1 MYNGGSTPDEHY
13 NYGAF
18 AWANPCSEATENNG
32 KKRKPHRMTSSRRIK
47 IIGSAAALFLAGG
60 LTLGLSSSASAQAA
74 PFLDTPT
81 NHWAYEAVQD
91 LAKKGIVIGYPD
103 GTYGG
108 KRPMTR
114 YEFAVALDRALRTV
128 SDMISAN
135 PPAGTPAVSTVT
147 QADLNELQALVEK
160 FRPELDTIQTNL
172 TAAQDN
178 IDALRADVLDTKVLA
193 NKAQDTANNSYGV
206 GANRKFQIS
215 GYIQARYQAVSAGQG
230 SLARF
235 PQGTAGGAG
244 AYNGNYLSGS
254 SPSTFDVRRARLKFT
269 GQLTDNT
276 RYGLQIDASGAVTTG
291 ANANQQVTTR
301 EAYVNYTLG
310 NGDATKNL
318 GVTAG
323 LFANPFG
330 YILPVSSASYLS
342 PERPLAFSESGAGIW
357 TNQDYDKGIQLSYN
371 TGQQLLFLPAGLK
384 LTAALVN
391 GSGRTS
397 NDTDG
402 FKDQIYRI
410 GYQSANKIVSVGG
423 SYYYGQINTSG
434 IPATFQPTVGGVIPT
449 IPGTGDQIGTG
460 PQYTGRK
467 KELYGADVQIVT
479 PFGPFLNAEYVG
491 GLYEQRSYFNSAA
504 ANGQSTV
511 YAKDNHI
518 DGYYV
523 NAGWTFGQTGAHP
536 LTLVGQYDVLRRGE
550 GPGGNSSY
558 TDENVGYGVLYG
570 LDKATRLRFW
580 YERPDRV
587 AYSGTSQP
595 TRYGLFTGELQV
607 KF

>member
-1 MYNGGSTPDEHY
+1 MKIWTA
-13 NYGAF
+13 AF
-18 AWANPCSEATENNG
+18 AAGLMAVG
-32 KKRKPHRMTSSRRIK
+32 
-47 IIGSAAALFLAGG
+47 AALA
-60 LTLGLSSSASAQAA
+60 TPSASAQAA

-114 YEFAVALDRALRTV
+114 YEFAVAIDRALRTLA
-128 SDMISAN
+128 DMNAPN
-135 PPAGTPAVSTVT
+135 PPPGTPAPATLT
-147 QADLNELQALVEK
+147 QDELNQVQALIDK
-160 FRPELDTIQTNL
+160 FRPELDTIQANL
-172 TAAQDN
+172 TTAQDN
-178 IDALRADVLDTKVLA
+178 IDALRSDVLDAKSLA

-206 GANRKFQIS
+206 GANRRFQIS
-215 GYIQARYQAVSAGQG
+215 GYIQARYQDASAGQG
-230 SLARF
+230 ALARF
-235 PQGTAGGAG
+235 PQGSAGGAG

-269 GQLTDNT
+269 GQVTDNT
-276 RYGLQIDASGAVTTG
+276 RYGIQIDASGAVTSG

-301 EAYVNYTLG
+301 EAYVAYTLG
-310 NGDATKNL
+310 NGNAAKNL
-318 GVTAG
+318 TATAG

-330 YILPVSSASYLS
+330 YDLPASQATLLS
-342 PERPLAFSESGAGIW
+342 PERPLAFSEGSAGIW
-357 TNQDYDKGIQLSYN
+357 TNQDYDKGLQLSYN

-397 NDTDG
+397 DDTDG

-410 GYQSANKIVSVGG
+410 GYQSPNKIVSVGG
-423 SYYYGQINTSG
+423 SYYYGQINTPNVTG
-434 IPATFQPTVGGVIPT
+434 FPAA
-449 IPGTGDQIGTG
+449 GTG

-467 KELYGADVQIVT
+467 KELYGADAQIVT
-479 PFGPFLNAEYVG
+479 PLGPFLNAEYVG
-491 GLYEQRSYFNSAA
+491 GLYEQRSFFSPLSATPYA
-504 ANGQSTV
+504 LNTA

-523 NAGWTFGQTGAHP
+523 NAGWTFGQTGNHP
-536 LTLVGQYDVLRRGE
+536 LTLAGQYDTLKRGE
-550 GPGGNSSY
+550 GPGGSDAY

-580 YERPDRV
+580 YERPDKV
-587 AYSGTSQP
+587 AHLAGTP
-595 TRYGLFTGELQV
+595 EPARYGLFTGEIQV

>member
-1 MYNGGSTPDEHY
+1 MKS
-13 NYGAF
+13 
-18 AWANPCSEATENNG
+18 SQ
-32 KKRKPHRMTSSRRIK
+32 RMKSSRRIK

-60 LTLGLSSSASAQAA
+60 MTLGLSSSASAQAA

-103 GTYGG
+103 GTFGG

-147 QADLNELQALVEK
+147 QDDINRLQALIDK

-178 IDALRADVLDTKVLA
+178 IDALRADVLDAKALA
-193 NKAQDTANNSYGV
+193 AKAQDTANNSYGV

-215 GYIQARYQAVSAGQG
+215 GYIQARYQDASAGQG
-230 SLARF
+230 ALARF

-244 AYNGNYLSGS
+244 SYNGNYLSGS

-269 GQLTDNT
+269 GQVTDNT
-276 RYGLQIDASGAVTTG
+276 RYGVQIDASGAVTTG
-291 ANANQQVTTR
+291 TNANQQVTVR

-310 NGDATKNL
+310 SGDATKNL

-330 YILPVSSASYLS
+330 YDLPSSQANLIS
-342 PERPLAFSESGAGIW
+342 PERPLAFSESSAGIF
-357 TNQDYDKGIQLSYN
+357 TNQDYDKGIELGYN
-371 TGQQLLFLPAGLK
+371 TDRQLVFLPAGLK

-397 NDTDG
+397 DDTDG
-402 FKDQIYRI
+402 FKDQIYHL
-410 GYQSANKIVSVGG
+410 GYQSKNKVVGIGG

-434 IPATFQPTVGGVIPT
+434 IPGNIAGGTFA
-449 IPGTGDQIGTG
+449 GTG

-467 KELYGADVQIVT
+467 KELYGADAQVVT
-479 PFGPFLNAEYVG
+479 PFGPFLYAEYVG
-491 GLYEQRSYFNSAA
+491 GLYEQRSYFASPTATA
-504 ANGQSTV
+504 LSTV

-518 DGYYV
+518 DGYYAT
-523 NAGWTFGQTGAHP
+523 AGWTFGQTGAHP
-536 LTLVGQYDVLRRGE
+536 LTLSYQYDVLRRGE
-550 GPGGNSSY
+550 GDANGFNPGGSGAY
-558 TDENVGYGVLYG
+558 TDENNGYGALYN
-570 LDKATRLRFW
+570 LDKATRVRFW
-580 YERPDRV
+580 YEKADRV
-587 AYSGTSQP
+587 AHLPGTP
-595 TRYGLFTGELQV
+595 EPPRYGLFTGELQV

>member
-1 MYNGGSTPDEHY
+1 MKIWTVALAGSL
-13 NYGAF
+13 
-18 AWANPCSEATENNG
+18 
-32 KKRKPHRMTSSRRIK
+32 
-47 IIGSAAALFLAGG
+47 AALGAAVA
-60 LTLGLSSSASAQAA
+60 TPSASAQAA

-128 SDMISAN
+128 SDMLAAN
-135 PPAGTPAVSTVT
+135 PPAGTPPVSAVT
-147 QADLNELQALVEK
+147 QDDLNRLQALIDK

-172 TAAQDN
+172 QTAQDN
-178 IDALRADVLDTKVLA
+178 IDALRADVLDAKALA

-206 GANRKFQIS
+206 GANRRFQIS

-230 SLARF
+230 ALARF
-235 PQGTAGGAG
+235 PQGVAGGAG
-244 AYNGNYLSGS
+244 SYNGNYLSGS

-269 GQLTDNT
+269 GQVTDNT
-276 RYGLQIDASGAVTTG
+276 RYGLQIDASGAVTSG

-310 NGDATKNL
+310 NGDAAKNL

-330 YILPVSSASYLS
+330 YILPQSSAAYIS
-342 PERPLAFSESGAGIW
+342 PERPLAFSESGAGLF
-357 TNQDYDKGIQLSYN
+357 TNQDYDKGLELSYN

-397 NDTDG
+397 DDSDG

-410 GYQSANKIVSVGG
+410 GYQSPNKIVSVGG

-434 IPATFQPTVGGVIPT
+434 IPANIAGGST
-449 IPGTGDQIGTG
+449 AGTG
-460 PQYTGRK
+460 PFYTGRK
-467 KELYGADVQIVT
+467 KELYGVDAQIVL
-479 PFGPFLNAEYVG
+479 PSGPFLNAEYVG
-491 GLYEQRSYFNSAA
+491 GLYEQRSFFNQSSATPYA
-504 ANGQSTV
+504 LNTV
-511 YAKDNHI
+511 YAKDNHV

-523 NAGWTFGQTGAHP
+523 NGGWTFGETGAHP
-536 LTLVGQYDVLRRGE
+536 LTLAYQYDVLRRGE
-550 GPGGNSSY
+550 GPANGFNPGGNGSY
-558 TDENVGYGVLYG
+558 TDENNGYGVLYG

-580 YERPDRV
+580 YEKADRV
-587 AYSGTSQP
+587 AHLPGTP
-595 TRYGLFTGELQV
+595 TPPRYGLFTGEIQV